1 MGKIKTNKD
10 NKHILSEREF
20 DYLKILNLA
29 LSYSVFKDKVL
40 SGYLYQVCTNRFG
53 YAEDT
58 NLQFE
63 IDLDLDTRE
72 LTVHELPKEVVDQAI
87 ESA

>member
-1 MGKIKTNKD
+1 MGKIKNND
-10 NKHILSEREF
+10 NTHILSEREF

-29 LSYSVFKDKVL
+29 MHYNVLKDKVL
-40 SGYLYQVCTNRFG
+40 SGYLYYVCTTRFG

-63 IDLDLDTRE
+63 IDLDQDTRE
-72 LTVHELPKEVVDQAI
+72 LKVHELPKEAVEAAI
-87 ESA
+87 ESAK